1 MQKGRRDMNL
11 SLNPSAAEGYHSQTQ
26 IARVLTESWVRDNLF
41 CPRCGNRH
49 IEKFPNNQPVA
60 DFFCPNCGEQY
71 ELKSRKGNLT
81 SKITDGAYHTMIE
94 RITSNE
100 NPDFLFLGYD
110 LSAMQVV
117 DLMVIP
123 KYFFVPEIIEKRK
136 PLGPNARRA
145 GWVGCNILLE
155 QIPVQ
160 GRIPIVMN
168 RVETPLQAVLS
179 QVQRSSS
186 LKKGDMASRSW
197 LMDVLSCVNALPG
210 EYFTLANMYAFEQTL
225 AKKHQNNHTIK
236 AKIRQQLQFLR
247 DKGYIEFLGN
257 GQYKKLG

>member
-1 MQKGRRDMNL
+1 MRKGRRDMNL

-136 PLGPNARRA
+136 PLGP
-145 GWVGCNILLE
+145 W
-155 QIPVQ
+155 Q
-160 GRIPIVMN
+160 
-168 RVETPLQAVLS
+168 
-179 QVQRSSS
+179 
-186 LKKGDMASRSW
+186 
-197 LMDVLSCVNALPG
+197 
-210 EYFTLANMYAFEQTL
+210 
-225 AKKHQNNHTIK
+225 
-236 AKIRQQLQFLR
+236 
-247 DKGYIEFLGN
+247 
-257 GQYKKLG
+257 KKLRILGRECPQSRMGRLQHFAGTDSCPRAYSHCHESR